1 MHLRAQKPVL
11 LPFQHWAEIEKLSKA
26 ALMDLA
32 WSFATR
38 CCGQYCGREE
48 DDDSDILSELR
59 AEAEAVLCAP
69 DVVAAVARDARGRM
83 TFKVPTVRDV

>member
-38 CCGQYCGREE
+38 CCSQEG
-48 DDDSDILSELR
+48 DDSGILSELR
-59 AEAEAVLCAP
+59 AEAEAVLCARKSAP
-69 DVVAAVARDARGRM
+69 
-83 TFKVPTVRDV
+83 